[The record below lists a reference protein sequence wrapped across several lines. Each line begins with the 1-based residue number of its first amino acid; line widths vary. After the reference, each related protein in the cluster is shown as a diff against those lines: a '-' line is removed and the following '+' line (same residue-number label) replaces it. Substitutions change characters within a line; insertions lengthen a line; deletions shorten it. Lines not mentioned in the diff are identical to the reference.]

1 MLISQSKVVDNA
13 NGLFLNFILVI
24 RFHQGEFQPMPKA
37 INKKE
42 LCNYLQVQDA
52 EERLMATLVK
62 GSLKFI
68 SSCKIVFSDDLFS
81 FLG

>member
-1 MLISQSKVVDNA
+1 
-13 NGLFLNFILVI
+13 
-24 RFHQGEFQPMPKA
+24 MPKA

-68 SSCKIVFSDDLFS
+68 SPSKINFSDDFFFFFGLNYKPNYEVMR
-81 FLG
+81 